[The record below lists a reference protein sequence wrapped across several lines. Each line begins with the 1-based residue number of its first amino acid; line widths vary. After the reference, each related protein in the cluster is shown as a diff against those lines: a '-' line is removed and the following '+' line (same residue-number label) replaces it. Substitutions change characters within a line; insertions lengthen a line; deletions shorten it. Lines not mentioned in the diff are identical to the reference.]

1 MLTDLVCCGAAQQQD
16 LKPEKFEK
24 LFAELDT
31 DGSNSVDKDEFL
43 HWWLKL
49 NSSEREAALGEDP
62 DEMEADSFEADS
74 FEASPRHNNNKNNK
88 NNKKSRKRQD
98 GEIAYS
104 NPANEAAVRRR
115 SPPAASSWLINQYS
129 TTTLCMWP
137 GMGPILSIVSLN
149 QLMVFPHTG

>member
-62 DEMEADSFEADS
+62 DEMEADSFEA
-74 FEASPRHNNNKNNK
+74 SPRHKNNK

-104 NPANEAAVRRR
+104 NPANEAAAVRR
-115 SPPAASSWLINQYS
+115 SPAASSWLINQYS